1 MRRDTMKSTRTM
13 FLMSGLLVVLAA
25 AAGLVG
31 CGREEAAQIAGDER
45 VPVELI
51 EVARSE
57 VAPTLSYSGTVV
69 PWRKAL
75 LGAQIQGPVERF
87 RVDVGDRVA
96 RGDLLAELASEQ
108 LTQAEAAYVAS
119 EKDWERMQSLHE
131 KGAVTEQALDHANA
145 GYQAAKATYDMIL
158 ESARIRAPFAGVIS
172 GRFLDEGEV
181 FVLMPTGAGAPAILE
196 ISKTDTVKVV
206 IEVAERERP
215 SVRAG
220 LPATVSVDNH
230 DGLGFE
236 GRIHRI
242 DPGLDRMTRTSTADV
257 VVPNR
262 EGALTSGS
270 FADVEVALAPREAL
284 LLTRD
289 AIIRQE
295 GTGLF
300 YAYVVEGG
308 VAHRRNLV
316 LGDGFGE
323 SVEVLDGLASGDRV
337 VTAGRYRLHDGAQV
351 TAAAGGAPGSA
362 PVEGD
367 ASATAEE
374 GGGR

>member
-13 FLMSGLLVVLAA
+13 FLMSGLLVVLTAIA
-25 AAGLVG
+25 LVG
-31 CGREEAAQIAGDER
+31 CGQEGATQTAGDER

-51 EVARSE
+51 EVTRSE

-87 RVDVGDRVA
+87 RVDVGDGVA

-108 LTQAEAAYVAS
+108 LTQAEAAYVAAR
-119 EKDWERMQSLHE
+119 KDWERMESLHE

-145 GYQAAKATYDMIL
+145 GYQAAKATYEMVL

-215 SVRAG
+215 SVRTG
-220 LPATVSVDNH
+220 LRATVGVDNH
-230 DGLGFE
+230 DGRGFD
-236 GRIHRI
+236 GRIRRI
-242 DPGLDRMTRTSTADV
+242 DPDLDRMTRTSTADV
-257 VVPNR
+257 VVSNR
-262 EGALTSGS
+262 DGALTSGS

-323 SVEVLDGLASGDRV
+323 GVEVLEGLASGDRV
-337 VTAGRYRLHDGAQV
+337 VTAGRYRLHDGAEV
-351 TAAAGGAPGSA
+351 TVAGEPAAST
-362 PVEGD
+362 GD
-367 ASATAEE
+367 GEE

>member
-1 MRRDTMKSTRTM
+1 MRRDAMKSTRTM
-13 FLMSGLLVVLAA
+13 FLMSGLLVALGAVA
-25 AAGLVG
+25 LVG
-31 CGREEAAQIAGDER
+31 CGQEEAVQTAGDER
-45 VPVELI
+45 VPVEVV

-57 VAPTLSYSGTVV
+57 VAPALSYSGTVR

-75 LGAQIQGPVERF
+75 LGAQIQGPVEKF
-87 RVDVGDRVA
+87 HVDVGDRVA

-108 LTQAEAAYVAS
+108 LTQAEAAFVAA
-119 EKDWERMQSLHE
+119 EKDWGRMKSLHE

-145 GYQAAKATYDMIL
+145 GYQAAKATYEMIL

-220 LPATVSVDNH
+220 LRAAVAVGNH
-230 DGLGFE
+230 EGRTFE
-236 GRIHRI
+236 GHVRRI
-242 DPGLDRMTRTSTADV
+242 DPDLDRMTRTSTADV

-270 FADVEVALAPREAL
+270 FADVEVALVPREAL

-308 VAHRRNLV
+308 VAHRRNLT

-323 SVEVLDGLASGDRV
+323 SVEVLEGLSSGDRV
-337 VTAGRYRLHDGAQV
+337 VTAGRYRLHDGALV
-351 TAAAGGAPGSA
+351 TVPAGDEPGSA
-362 PVEGD
+362 PVEGG
-367 ASATAEE
+367 ARAAEE

>member
-1 MRRDTMKSTRTM
+1 MRRDAMKSTRIM
-13 FLMSGLLVVLAA
+13 FPMSGLLVVLAA
-25 AAGLVG
+25 AALVG
-31 CGREEAAQIAGDER
+31 CGQEGTVQTAGDER
-45 VPVELI
+45 IPVELI
-51 EVARSE
+51 AVARSE
-57 VAPTLSYSGTVV
+57 VEPTLSYSGTVV

-108 LTQAEAAYVAS
+108 LTQAESAYVAA
-119 EKDWERMQSLHE
+119 EKDWGRMQSLHE

-145 GYQAAKATYDMIL
+145 GYQAAKATYEMIL

-215 SVRAG
+215 SVRTG
-220 LPATVSVDNH
+220 LGATVRVDNH

-236 GRIHRI
+236 GRIRRI
-242 DPGLDRMTRTSTADV
+242 DPGLDRMTRTSTAEV

-262 EGALTSGS
+262 DGALTSGS

-300 YAYVVEGG
+300 YVYVVEDG

-323 SVEVLDGLASGDRV
+323 SIEILDGLSSGDRV
-337 VTAGRYRLHDGAQV
+337 VTAGRYRLHDGAPV
-351 TAAAGGAPGSA
+351 VVAGDAPPSTPAGSDAPGA
-362 PVEGD
+362 
-367 ASATAEE
+367 AEE